1 LVAFG
6 LGPGILSAGPVTND
20 VTPYCGDYV
29 SQTGI
34 VWSGS
39 ARTPAGALAGGHIG
53 WVASVG
59 LSCRVGPAASKVGE
73 NPKAMTETKQ
83 LLLLR
88 HAKSSWDD
96 PSLADEDRPL
106 APRGRKA
113 AKRLRAYVRRER
125 IPLGLVL
132 CSSAKR
138 ARETLDLVGPPGEI
152 VIERELYRATAAEL
166 LERLRRVPDEVDA
179 VMLIGHEPAIRD
191 LAVGL
196 VGRESELADR
206 KFPTAGLARLT
217 FTGPWSTLAP
227 DGAGLAAFV
236 RPTELT

>member
-1 LVAFG
+1 MAVCTDA
-6 LGPGILSAGPVTND
+6 
-20 VTPYCGDYV
+20 
-29 SQTGI
+29 
-34 VWSGS
+34 GS
-39 ARTPAGALAGGHIG
+39 AARTTI
-53 WVASVG
+53 
-59 LSCRVGPAASKVGE
+59 KVGE
-73 NPKAMTETKQ
+73 NPNAMTETKH

-113 AKRLRAYVRRER
+113 ARRLRTHLRREQV
-125 IPLGLVL
+125 PVGLVL

-138 ARETLDLVGPPGEI
+138 AHETLDLVAPPGEI
-152 VIERELYRATAAEL
+152 LIEHELYRATAAEL

-206 KFPTAGLARLT
+206 KFPTAGLATLI

-227 DGAGLAAFV
+227 DRAGLAAFV
-236 RPTELT
+236 TPRELT